1 MLSNLTQTMPAM
13 GYSTYQVE
21 CLKMAIDIVAKQNA
35 LQEGKSPETRLI
47 EQFLSLNQSQKMQFV
62 QKWLLQNPQFFMNA
76 NVPAGLKKVL
86 TDKTTVPAE
95 RTEAPAK
102 KAEATAEKTEAPAK
116 KAEAP
121 AEKAEAPAEKAE
133 APAEKTAAPAEKTEA
148 PAEKTEAPAEKTE
161 APAEK
166 TAAA

>member
-13 GYSTYQVE
+13 GYSTYKVE

-35 LQEGKSPETRLI
+35 LQQGKSPETRLI
-47 EQFLSLNQSQKMQFV
+47 EHVLSLNQSQKMQFV

-95 RTEAPAK
+95 KTEAP
-102 KAEATAEKTEAPAK
+102 AEKTEAPAK

-148 PAEKTEAPAEKTE
+148 PAEKTD